1 MTLCQIDSLDICYI
15 LGRDTAAVCYVEN
28 DQTAGVGLV
37 LVPGGGAL
45 EAVTTAAAA
54 YSGDQHCSH
63 TADTNTTHTNHQT
76 LLSRLTWLSNVK

>member
-1 MTLCQIDSLDICYI
+1 MLLVELQIEIQYNI
-15 LGRDTAAVCYVEN
+15 LGRDTATVCYVES

-37 LVPGGGAL
+37 LVPGGEAL
-45 EAVTTAAAA
+45 EAATTAA